1 MTITKKE
8 LVEKIAEIY
17 SAVADTKHQLRN
29 LTASLEEVESILEDI
44 PENEADIVD
53 KEPEE

>member
-1 MTITKKE
+1 MTKKE
-8 LVEKIAEIY
+8 LVEKIAEAY
-17 SAVADTKHQLRN
+17 SSVADVRMELKRLVTQI
-29 LTASLEEVESILEDI
+29 EEVESILEDI